1 MDFIKH
7 QDRQRRIYHD
17 QHCKGDWGDA
27 KCYDLVINSAR
38 LDIPGTVDILEQ
50 YILSRA
56 AQFDDRLP
64 ANKGGPM
71 SVQKK
76 EKATWEMLDRFF
88 LRVLGEKE
96 GTAVMAESQEQ
107 AASFLASSQETSPSR
122 RALMQST
129 ILPRVA
135 VYTVLKRRGL
145 DAEKLMEKYV
155 REVQGPASHD
165 RYAGLEWVPRFFS
178 VFRWAF
184 RKTTSSSDAWVST
197 FEEQPEEFDLT
208 IHQCLWA

>member
-1 MDFIKH
+1 
-7 QDRQRRIYHD
+7 
-17 QHCKGDWGDA
+17 
-27 KCYDLVINSAR
+27 
-38 LDIPGTVDILEQ
+38 
-50 YILSRA
+50 
-56 AQFDDRLP
+56 
-64 ANKGGPM
+64 M

-76 EKATWEMLDRFF
+76 EKAMWEMLDRFF

-165 RYAGLEWVPRFFS
+165 RYACLLY
-178 VFRWAF
+178 
-184 RKTTSSSDAWVST
+184 TSDAA
-197 FEEQPEEFDLT
+197 DD
-208 IHQCLWA
+208 

>member
-1 MDFIKH
+1 
-7 QDRQRRIYHD
+7 
-17 QHCKGDWGDA
+17 
-27 KCYDLVINSAR
+27 
-38 LDIPGTVDILEQ
+38 
-50 YILSRA
+50 
-56 AQFDDRLP
+56 
-64 ANKGGPM
+64 
-71 SVQKK
+71 
-76 EKATWEMLDRFF
+76 
-88 LRVLGEKE
+88 
-96 GTAVMAESQEQ
+96 MAESREQ
-107 AASFLASSQETSPSR
+107 AASFLAGSQETSPSR

-135 VYTVLKRRGL
+135 VYTVLKHRGL

-165 RYAGLEWVPRFFS
+165 RYAGLEWIPRFFS

-208 IHQCLWA
+208 IHQCLWHDTCAACGCPEACRFFCECDNYAFGDLKKVGFHRTQTLGTGGDCCNFHFYKK

>member
-1 MDFIKH
+1 
-7 QDRQRRIYHD
+7 
-17 QHCKGDWGDA
+17 
-27 KCYDLVINSAR
+27 
-38 LDIPGTVDILEQ
+38 
-50 YILSRA
+50 
-56 AQFDDRLP
+56 
-64 ANKGGPM
+64 
-71 SVQKK
+71 
-76 EKATWEMLDRFF
+76 
-88 LRVLGEKE
+88 
-96 GTAVMAESQEQ
+96 MAESREQ

-184 RKTTSSSDAWVST
+184 QKTTSSSDAWVST

-208 IHQCLWA
+208 IHQCLWHDTCVSCGCPEVCRFFCECDNYAFGDLKKVGFRRTQTLGTGGDCCDFHFYKK

>member
-1 MDFIKH
+1 
-7 QDRQRRIYHD
+7 
-17 QHCKGDWGDA
+17 
-27 KCYDLVINSAR
+27 
-38 LDIPGTVDILEQ
+38 
-50 YILSRA
+50 
-56 AQFDDRLP
+56 
-64 ANKGGPM
+64 M

-145 DAEKLMEKYV
+145 DAEKLMELQAELDKI
-155 REVQGPASHD
+155 SH
-165 RYAGLEWVPRFFS
+165 RQEEAMLEW
-178 VFRWAF
+178 
-184 RKTTSSSDAWVST
+184 
-197 FEEQPEEFDLT
+197 EELSEQV
-208 IHQCLWA
+208 